1 MRGYRTENSNIA
13 ALMPATSLRE
23 LAEIVFRRGRTM
35 LLIVL
40 TSVALTAGY
49 VLLIS
54 DDNYME
60 ETKLLVRL
68 GQEQAPTPTTIA
80 DRSTLVGGQGSY
92 GTNEV
97 EFLRNRDLVAQV
109 VDQVDLSSSSR
120 SMPTSF
126 IGLVKQALRQLW
138 DELRH
143 AIDSVLIWIGLKTPL
158 TTREEAIEAI
168 ARALTVE
175 SPQGSNIVTARI
187 VWPRRGVPEALLRAL
202 LGQYLI
208 HRATL
213 YEGATAATFF
223 RERRDAG
230 AAELENAEVAL
241 ADFERQ
247 HQISNPDEQRTAL
260 LRRLADAT
268 AGANQARLDL
278 DLAETSLRQFEKTKQ
293 AGERELAAFAVAQY
307 GNTLQQTLTGQL
319 ATVAANWLGSQ
330 TALTPQDEHV
340 RRLHA
345 ELIALSEMA
354 MSQLYATVA
363 QRREQLALREGQRD
377 SIAVELQSLQDSL
390 PRWQELQRNMASK
403 QRTYE
408 FNDNRL
414 NEATGVAALERQ
426 RLGNVVVVQ
435 QPSEGALP
443 VGIHKNSM
451 LVISLVGGILLALI
465 WLTVCEFFDHRL
477 HGPADVERRLG
488 LRLLAALPL
497 DSKRFSARGLFDS
510 RIDAT
515 LARAAALLARQVSP
529 TGLNALVV
537 TAVAEGEGVSTV
549 TAHLGH
555 HLVSLLGLRVL
566 LVDLGAGSPN
576 LGELLAALPAPPARV
591 LADETD
597 PLPEL
602 PQTASGHWA
611 IADIGADAMRSRQ
624 VTARCLE
631 RLIRRAEK
639 VFDMVLIDASP
650 WPESVAALLAA
661 RACGHV
667 LMVARAD
674 RFPVESLRRI
684 CDELA
689 EERVELVGCILNQ
702 YKRPLPS
709 WLAGVVR

>member
-1 MRGYRTENSNIA
+1 MRGYRTEDSNIA
-13 ALMPATSLRE
+13 ALMPATSLRDV
-23 LAEIVFRRGRTM
+23 AEIVFRHGRTM

-49 VLLIS
+49 VLLIR
-54 DDNYME
+54 DDNYMAE
-60 ETKLLVRL
+60 AKLLVRL

-80 DRSTLVGGQGSY
+80 DRSTLIAGQGSY
-92 GTNEV
+92 GTSEI
-97 EFLRNRDLVAQV
+97 EFLRNRDLIAEV
-109 VDQVDLSSSSR
+109 VDRVDLSSLTR

-126 IGLVKQALRQLW
+126 IGLVKQAFRQLW
-138 DELRH
+138 HELRH
-143 AIDSVLIWIGLKTPL
+143 AIDSVLVWIGLKTPL
-158 TTREEAIEAI
+158 TTREETIEEI
-168 ARALTVE
+168 AHALTVE

-187 VWPRRGVPEALLRAL
+187 VWPQRSVPEMLLRKL
-202 LGQYLI
+202 LAQYLV
-208 HRATL
+208 HRAAL
-213 YEGATAATFF
+213 YEGGTAVTFF
-223 RERRDAG
+223 RERRDGA
-230 AAELENAEVAL
+230 AAELENAEAAL

-268 AGANQARLDL
+268 AGANQGRLDL
-278 DLAETSLRQFEKTKQ
+278 DLVETSLRQFEKTKQ

-330 TALTPQDEHV
+330 TTLTPQDEHV
-340 RRLHA
+340 RRLHT

-354 MSQLYATVA
+354 MRQLHATVA
-363 QRREQLALREGQRD
+363 QRREQLALREAQRD
-377 SIAVELQSLQDSL
+377 GIAAELQSLQDSL
-390 PRWQELQRNMASK
+390 PHWQELQRDMASK
-403 QRTYE
+403 RRAYE

-443 VGIHKNSM
+443 VGIHKNSVLILSM
-451 LVISLVGGILLALI
+451 VGGILLALT

-488 LRLLAALPL
+488 LRLLAAVPSDNQRL
-497 DSKRFSARGLFDS
+497 SARGTLDDGT
-510 RIDAT
+510 DAT

-537 TAVAEGEGVSTV
+537 TALAEGEGVSTV
-549 TAHLGH
+549 TAHLGR

-576 LGELLAALPAPPARV
+576 LSELLAALPAPPARV
-591 LADETD
+591 PADDTD

-611 IADIGADAMRSRQ
+611 IADVRSGALRSRQ
-624 VTARCLE
+624 ATARCLE
-631 RLIRRAEK
+631 QLIRRAEK
-639 VFDMVLIDASP
+639 VFDMVLIDAPP
-650 WPESVAALLAA
+650 WPESVATLLAS

-667 LMVARAD
+667 LVVARAD
-674 RFPVESLRRI
+674 RFPVESLRRM
-684 CDELA
+684 CDELT
-689 EERVELVGCILNQ
+689 EECVELVGCILNK